1 MLDFEYYSPTRLILG
16 RGKESQAGELIA
28 KTGARKVLIHYGSG
42 SAVRSGLLD
51 RVRESLLAANLKWV
65 ELGGVVANPL
75 DTLVYQGIALCK
87 AENVDFVLGVGGGS
101 VVDSAKAIAI
111 GACDEG
117 DFFDFYLAKRKPS
130 GRLGLGCIIT
140 LMATGTEA
148 SNSSVIKREHEPLK
162 RGLRNDLNRPDFS
175 IINPEL
181 TFTLPLPLV
190 AAGSADM
197 MAHILERYFTQTT
210 EVSLTDELCEGALRS
225 IVSET
230 PTALSEPQNYN
241 ARANLFYASTV
252 AHMGLLGMGRQED
265 WSMHALEAELGG
277 AYNTTHGAGLAA
289 IIPAW
294 LLHHLP
300 HRPMRIARF
309 AQKVLGI
316 PFDFTA
322 PERTALLGI
331 QALSLLY
338 SSWGLP
344 QNLRAMYI
352 PFEDLPTLTK
362 RTKRN
367 PDGSCGWFLPLRED
381 DILAIYEKAWDFDPQ
396 KLFVI

>member
-16 RGKESQAGELIA
+16 RGKELQVGTLIQQ
-28 KTGARKVLIHYGSG
+28 TGARKVLIHYGSG
-42 SAVRSGLLD
+42 SVVRSGLLD
-51 RVRESLLAANLKWV
+51 RVRSSLTEAGLAYV

-75 DTLVYQGIALCK
+75 DTLVYAGIKLCQ
-87 AENVDFVLGVGGGS
+87 AEQVDFVLGVGGGS

-111 GACDEG
+111 GACDGG
-117 DFFDFYLAKRKPS
+117 DFYDFYLAKRKPS
-130 GRLGLGCIIT
+130 GRLGLGCVIT

-148 SNSSVIKREHEPLK
+148 SNSSVIKREKEPLK
-162 RGLRNDLNRPDFS
+162 RGLRSDLNRPDFS

-225 IVSET
+225 IVHET
-230 PTALSEPQNYN
+230 PTAMAEPENYD
-241 ARANLFYASTV
+241 ARANLFFASTV
-252 AHMGLLGMGRQED
+252 AHVGLLGMGRQED

-289 IIPAW
+289 LIPAW

-309 AQKVLGI
+309 AEKVLGI
-316 PFDFTA
+316 PLDFTA
-322 PERTALLGI
+322 PERTALAGI
-331 QALSLLY
+331 QALSRLY
-338 SSWGLP
+338 TSWGLP
-344 QNLRAMYI
+344 QNLQAMNI
-352 PFEDLPTLTK
+352 PFEDLPTLSK
-362 RTKRN
+362 RAKRN
-367 PDGSCGWFLPLRED
+367 PDGSCGWFLPLRD
-381 DILAIYEKAWDFDPQ
+381 ADILAVYEKAWDFDPD